1 MQEINSMGL
10 CAPWTDHENKQIS
23 TKMKTEQTILR
34 CSAKILQVINTMGL
48 GAPWGDAYLHNCK
61 LE

>member
-10 CAPWTDHENKQIS
+10 CAPWTDHENKQIP

-48 GAPWGDAYLHNCK
+48 GAPWGNAYL
-61 LE
+61 